1 MGARSEEQPWVLPLA
16 KTLTVVTGGTRGI
29 GLATAKLFAQQG
41 SRVVILGRDEERIRR
56 VLAHDLVGNAGVAA
70 GVAAGVGDAQP
81 ASNKNVADYLRSSCD
96 NTNAAAKSV
105 SQTAS
110 EENFHQGFRCDVADP
125 REVEAV
131 FKKVNQLGPIDF
143 LINSAGIAK
152 DSLLISHSEKDIES
166 VLHTNLMGTI
176 WVNKA
181 VAKGMMRRKQGSI
194 VNISSVVGIQ
204 GNVGQTAY
212 SASKAA
218 VIGFSKSLAKE
229 LGSRGVRV
237 NVLAP
242 GYITT
247 DMTEGI
253 AEDKKRDIVAHTTL
267 GRLGTPEEVAEA
279 ALFLATAKFITGQVL
294 VVDGGLQL

>member
-1 MGARSEEQPWVLPLA
+1 MSP

-29 GLATAKLFAQQG
+29 GLATAKAFAQQG
-41 SRVVILGRDEERIRR
+41 SRVVILGRDQDRIRR
-56 VLAHDLVGNAGVAA
+56 VLADDLR
-70 GVAAGVGDAQP
+70 AQP
-81 ASNKNVADYLRSSCD
+81 ASDYGNTNNNNNNNNNNSNVA
-96 NTNAAAKSV
+96 TSV
-105 SQTAS
+105 SQGAS
-110 EENFHQGFRCDVADP
+110 EESFHQGFQCDVADP

-131 FKKVNQLGPIDF
+131 FKKVSQLGPIDF

-152 DSLLISHSEKDIES
+152 DSLLMSHSEKDIES
-166 VLHTNLMGTI
+166 VLQTNLMGTI

-204 GNVGQTAY
+204 GNMGQTAY

-253 AEDKKRDIVAHTTL
+253 ADDKKRDIIARTSL